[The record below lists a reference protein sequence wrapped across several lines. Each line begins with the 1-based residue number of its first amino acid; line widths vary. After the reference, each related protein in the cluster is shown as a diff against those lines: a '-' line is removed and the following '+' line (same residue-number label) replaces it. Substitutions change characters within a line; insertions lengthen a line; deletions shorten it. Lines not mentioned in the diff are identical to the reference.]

1 MRSHHTVWPACAA
14 ILATAF
20 LAACGACTPPATPA
34 ATVTA
39 TVTAT
44 VPAPTAPAT
53 VTESPEPADPPK
65 QKTDAPAAPAEEKKK
80 LPDVVGMNLQA
91 GQDTLQAAGFY
102 VLNDKDATG
111 QNRFQVF
118 DRNWVITKQTPAGGR
133 TVSTSTLITLYA
145 KKIGE

>member
-14 ILATAF
+14 ILATAC
-20 LAACGACTPPATPA
+20 LTACGAATTPPAVPV

-39 TVTAT
+39 TM
-44 VPAPTAPAT
+44 PAPTAT
-53 VTESPEPADPPK
+53 VTESAEPDSP
-65 QKTDAPAAPAEEKKK
+65 QQETDAPAAPAKEKKK
-80 LPDVVGMNLQA
+80 LPNVVGMNLQA

-102 VLNDKDATG
+102 VLNDKDAAG
-111 QNRFQVF
+111 QNRLQVF

-133 TVSTSTLITLYA
+133 TVSTATLITLYA